1 MKRETQER
9 IFTGLWAW
17 VMASAI
23 SVSGV
28 FCMVSGFRME
38 NVDAE
43 RLILGCVGFSALGAI
58 AYSFRFGG
66 LGLLGAGIGVGI
78 FSWDALAGSV
88 RLLAENISRIYDK
101 AYRWGYLEW
110 AVPGEFTPEEALLA
124 LGFLA
129 ALGVSFTVCRRKRAV
144 AALAV
149 PVLMVISCF
158 VVTDTVPDK
167 IWLFLLVVAAV
178 LLILTNQVRRRDGMD
193 GSRLTALMLVP
204 VVLAGGLL
212 FAVVPEKGFDFQNW
226 DVQMSA
232 PGFWEEIRHLF
243 DKTPPQLNFAWE
255 SRSVSLAHLGSLPE
269 FGQDALYVKADFS
282 DVLYLRGQAFD
293 RYTGRDWKITDAED
307 GPDDGWTDR
316 RAVPLGRVEITT
328 AGPRRNLYFP
338 VYPGES
344 LVKFG
349 YERKD
354 GAYRSRG
361 DNYVIPVY
369 SAGITE
375 QRNMLV
381 GLQENYTQLP
391 EETRRYAE
399 ALVQSF
405 AGEEKNTAQMAN
417 KIRQFVSQSA
427 RYSREVETMPRTEKD
442 FVRWFLEDADRG
454 YCVHFATAATVL
466 LRAAG
471 IPARYVT
478 GYTAR
483 VTAGKSVTIPES
495 QAHAWVEYYDAG
507 WRILDPTPGESSS
520 VIPEPVQT
528 EPTVSK
534 ETEPVDP
541 VETDPTEPKETEPA
555 KPIETDPT
563 EPAETQPQT
572 SGSSQTEPSEETAT
586 EPLPEKPSEPQ
597 EPGENPIFG
606 ILGKILPW
614 LGAVAGILGAAWL
627 QYRARLAHYQSR
639 RRQGSCNQQALYLWR
654 RCDRIAKAMQQI
666 PPKKLREL
674 AEKAKF
680 SQHMLT
686 KEELSAFDDYLE
698 ELHRRRSQKPWLWQ
712 VCFQLIWAVE

>member
-17 VMASAI
+17 AMASAI
-23 SVSGV
+23 SISGV
-28 FCMVSGFRME
+28 FCMVTGLEMK
-38 NVDAE
+38 NVDGE
-43 RLILGCVGFSALGAI
+43 GLILGCMAFSALGAI
-58 AYSFRFGG
+58 ACSFRFSG
-66 LGLLGAGIGVGI
+66 LGLLAAGMGAGI
-78 FSWDALAGSV
+78 FSWDSLEGSV
-88 RLLAENISRIYDK
+88 RLLAENISRIYDR
-101 AYRWGYLEW
+101 AYGWGYLEW
-110 AVPGEFTPEEALLA
+110 AIPGKFTPDGALLA

-129 ALGVSFTVCRRKRAV
+129 ALGISFTVCRRKRAA

-167 IWLFLLVVAAV
+167 IWLFLLVTAAV
-178 LLILTNQVRRRDGMD
+178 LLILTNQVRRRNAMD

-204 VVLAGGLL
+204 VMLAGGLL
-212 FAVVPEKGFDFQNW
+212 FSAVPEEGFDFRRWN
-226 DVQMSA
+226 VEMSA
-232 PGFWEEIRHLF
+232 PDFWENILHLF
-243 DKTPPQLNFAWE
+243 DKAPAQLNFAWE
-255 SRSVSLAHLGSLPE
+255 SRSVSLDHLGSLPE

-293 RYTGRDWKITDAED
+293 RYTGRDWKITDAEN
-307 GPDDGWTDR
+307 GPDGGWIHR
-316 RAVPLGRVEITT
+316 HAVPLGSVEIT
-328 AGPRRNLYFP
+328 AAAPRRNLYFP

-344 LVKFG
+344 LVKIG
-349 YERKD
+349 YTRKE
-354 GAYRSRG
+354 GAYKSRG
-361 DNYVIPVY
+361 DNYVLPVY
-369 SAGITE
+369 SAGTT
-375 QRNMLV
+375 QQGNMPVALR
-381 GLQENYTQLP
+381 ENYTQLP
-391 EETRRYAE
+391 EETRQYAE

-405 AGEEKNTAQMAN
+405 AADEKNTAQMAN
-417 KIRQFVSQSA
+417 KIRQFVSRSA
-427 RYSREVETMPRTEKD
+427 SYSREVETMPRTERD

-483 VTAGKSVTIPES
+483 VTAGESVTIPES

-507 WRILDPTPGESSS
+507 WRILDPTPGEASS
-520 VIPEPVQT
+520 VIPGPSQTDPAEP
-528 EPTVSK
+528 E
-534 ETEPVDP
+534 ETEPANPVETDP
-541 VETDPTEPKETEPA
+541 PELEQTEKPLETDPTEPVA
-555 KPIETDPT
+555 
-563 EPAETQPQT
+563 TQPQP
-572 SGSSQTEPSEETAT
+572 SGASQTEPSEGAET
-586 EPLPEKPSEPQ
+586 EPLPEESSQPQ
-597 EPGENPIFG
+597 EPGKNPIFG

-614 LGAVAGILGAAWL
+614 LGAGAGIVGAVWI
-627 QYRARLAHYQSR
+627 QYRARLAICQSR
-639 RRQGSCNQQALYLWR
+639 RRQGSRNQQALYLWH

-698 ELHRRRSQKPWLWQ
+698 ELRRRRSQRPWLWQ
-712 VCFQLIWAVE
+712 MCFRLIWAEK